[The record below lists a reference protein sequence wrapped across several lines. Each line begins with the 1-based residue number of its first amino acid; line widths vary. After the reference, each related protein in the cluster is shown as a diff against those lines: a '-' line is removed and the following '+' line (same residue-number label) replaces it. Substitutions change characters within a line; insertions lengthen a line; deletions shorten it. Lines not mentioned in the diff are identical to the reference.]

1 MHAALRCSPLDFLG
15 VQKVVISSAAP
26 ENENVCAM
34 SLALLK
40 LLTALLYVVAHAAE
54 RGKPRAGAHHYYRR
68 ARILRQFKS
77 GPSQEPAHDARV
89 PYKYCNIASVFVLL
103 Y

>member
-1 MHAALRCSPLDFLG
+1 M
-15 VQKVVISSAAP
+15 ISSAAP

-34 SLALLK
+34 SLALGK

-54 RGKPRAGAHHYYRR
+54 RGQSRAGAHHYYRR

-89 PYKYCNIASVFVLL
+89 ACEYCNVASVFVLL
-103 Y
+103 C